1 MKESIRSLARVVRD
15 LVRRSAGDVRDLL
28 VALRRLAARAAAARP
43 VRRTFSAAWAVL
55 RSATQVAAASSVLA
69 LLALGALWAGFERVP
84 AGAIGVKQSD
94 WGDAGLVEHDF
105 APGLQRSLRGWSAW
119 HLLDGRTQFLT
130 FGWETDGAALPVL
143 DLRTKD
149 GNEVKVS
156 ATVPYR
162 IRTGE
167 GWQLVRDG
175 FKSSYK
181 SLARTTTESLLMQEF
196 ANLSSSD
203 FADTDAR
210 LARCAEALPRLNALL
225 APYHLEAETIQIHQ
239 VLFWIEYEKK
249 LQAKQLTRQLALEA
263 EAAAQVEEERRADTL
278 AESIDAEEK
287 KLRGE
292 MDMQIEQLNADS
304 QRAIAA
310 IRREAQ
316 SYDELHRSEVQATYA
331 REAAEGELALARAQA
346 LKDRLTHLVYDTAGG
361 RILLAREAAQNLRI
375 KQVTLD
381 SSDPRVPSVLDLD
394 QMVQLLIGR
403 PPGRPVA
410 ANPR

>member
-1 MKESIRSLARVVRD
+1 MKDSLLSLARGARD
-15 LVRRSAGDVRDLL
+15 LVRRSAGDLRDLL
-28 VALRRLAARAAAARP
+28 VALWRLAARAASARA
-43 VRRTFSAAWAVL
+43 VRRTLSAVWAVL
-55 RSATQVAAASSVLA
+55 RSATQVAAASSALA
-69 LLALGALWAGFERVP
+69 LSALGALWLGFERVP

-94 WGDAGLVEHDF
+94 WGDAGLVEQDF

-119 HLLDGRTQFLT
+119 HLLDGRTHFLT

-162 IRTGE
+162 IRPGE

-181 SLARTTTESLLMQEF
+181 SLARTTAESLLMQEF

-203 FADTDAR
+203 FADTDVR

-287 KLRGE
+287 QLRAE
-292 MDMQIEQLNADS
+292 MDMQIEQMNADS
-304 QRAIAA
+304 QRAVAA

-316 SYDELHRSEVQATYA
+316 TYDELHRSEVQATYA
-331 REAAEGELALARAQA
+331 REVAEGELALARAQA
-346 LKDRLTHLVYDTAGG
+346 LKDRLTHQVYDTAGG
-361 RILLAREAAQNLRI
+361 RILLAREAARNLRI

-403 PPGRPVA
+403 APGQPVA